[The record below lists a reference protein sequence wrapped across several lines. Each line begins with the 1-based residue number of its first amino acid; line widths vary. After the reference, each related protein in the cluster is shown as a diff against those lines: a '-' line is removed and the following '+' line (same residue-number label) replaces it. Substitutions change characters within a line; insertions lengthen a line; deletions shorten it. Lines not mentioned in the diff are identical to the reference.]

1 MSRKEVSMIGNLTRD
16 MMRDVMET
24 SLKKPIQTGE
34 FRKNP
39 VEPAWRCPNDYIYEL
54 IPTGKFVMEYL
65 KPKQA
70 VTGRVVLQLH
80 GGGYIGP
87 FAVKYSEL
95 GFGAD
100 VLTPDY
106 RVAPE
111 HPFPAAL
118 EDAVYAYKWLL
129 NEKKYDPEQ
138 IVVAGDSAGGGL
150 ALALAV
156 EIILLFAG
164 PGTA

>member
-65 KPKQA
+65 
-70 VTGRVVLQLH
+70 
-80 GGGYIGP
+80 
-87 FAVKYSEL
+87 SN
-95 GFGAD
+95 
-100 VLTPDY
+100 
-106 RVAPE
+106 
-111 HPFPAAL
+111 
-118 EDAVYAYKWLL
+118 LL
-129 NEKKYDPEQ
+129 YHKLYFF
-138 IVVAGDSAGGGL
+138 
-150 ALALAV
+150 
-156 EIILLFAG
+156 ILLFKIPNGIGNIAMQRHCEQIYDFLIILFHSTVD
-164 PGTA
+164 PV

>member
-54 IPTGKFVMEYL
+54 IPTEKFVMEYL

-70 VTGRVVLQLH
+70 VTGRVILQFLL
-80 GGGYIGP
+80 P
-87 FAVKYSEL
+87 FVGSL
-95 GFGAD
+95 
-100 VLTPDY
+100 
-106 RVAPE
+106 
-111 HPFPAAL
+111 
-118 EDAVYAYKWLL
+118 
-129 NEKKYDPEQ
+129 
-138 IVVAGDSAGGGL
+138 IS
-150 ALALAV
+150 
-156 EIILLFAG
+156 IS
-164 PGTA
+164 